1 VIIGRF
7 KLLKNCKKR
16 RRNIYSVYI
25 MDFDEEK
32 NYIGFF
38 YVKVVNK
45 NFTIYFLI
53 IIEEFY

>member
-1 VIIGRF
+1 
-7 KLLKNCKKR
+7 
-16 RRNIYSVYI
+16 

-45 NFTIYFLI
+45 NFIIYFLI